1 MKPYELLARFKS
13 DGTIAGCHV
22 RTISTVDGRDY
33 ESEPVPLASATD
45 PAFVAFA
52 ASFSASVVTERD
64 ALAIDKT
71 KLTTDLASKTSEHD
85 SVKGQYDALV
95 IEKAKIIADN
105 QTATDKL
112 NEDHAKSITDI
123 NAVHALAIATATT
136 QLEAK
141 QAELTL
147 ANAANATLQSRF
159 DKLLND
165 LPFNPRI
172 IDATSFYA
180 RITKDE
186 FALLSVSD
194 DATVR
199 DIAKTILAYKAND
212 WPIIFESPEM
222 QGMLTYLLLNGSLS
236 EGRIAQLTQD
246 ANQSEAYVALP

>member
-1 MKPYELLARFKS
+1 MKPYELLARFKI
-13 DGTIAGCHV
+13 DGTVAGCHV
-22 RTISTVDGRDY
+22 RTISTVDGKDY
-33 ESEPVPLASATD
+33 ESEPVPLANATD

-71 KLTTDLASKTSEHD
+71 KLTTDLATKTSEHD

-95 IEKAKIIADN
+95 IEKAKLIADN
-105 QTATDKL
+105 ATATEA
-112 NEDHAKSITDI
+112 N
-123 NAVHALAIATATT
+123 NAAHALAIATATT

-141 QAELTL
+141 QSELTL

-159 DKLLND
+159 DRLLND

-172 IDATSFYA
+172 IDASSFYA

-194 DATVR
+194 DATLR
-199 DIAKTILAYKAND
+199 GIAKTILAYKAND
-212 WPIIFESPEM
+212 WPIVFESPEM
-222 QGMLTYLLLNGSLS
+222 EGMLTYLLLNGSLS
-236 EGRIAQLTQD
+236 EDRIAQLTQD
-246 ANQSEAYVALP
+246 ANRSEAYVAL

>member
-33 ESEPVPLASATD
+33 ESEPVPLANATD

-71 KLTTDLASKTSEHD
+71 KLTTDLATKTSEHN
-85 SVKGQYDALV
+85 SVKGQYDDLV

-105 QTATDKL
+105 Q
-112 NEDHAKSITDI
+112 
-123 NAVHALAIATATT
+123 TATT

-212 WPIIFESPEM
+212 WPIVFESPEM

-246 ANQSEAYVALP
+246 ANQSEAYVAL

>member
-33 ESEPVPLASATD
+33 ESEPVPLANATD

-71 KLTTDLASKTSEHD
+71 KLTNDLATKTSEHD
-85 SVKGQYDALV
+85 SVKGQYDDLV

-105 QTATDKL
+105 QTA
-112 NEDHAKSITDI
+112 
-123 NAVHALAIATATT
+123 IATATP
-136 QLEAK
+136 QFEAK

-147 ANAANATLQSRF
+147 ANATLQSRF

-212 WPIIFESPEM
+212 WPIVFESPEM

>member
-33 ESEPVPLASATD
+33 ESEPVPLANATD

-52 ASFSASVVTERD
+52 STFSASVVTERD

-85 SVKGQYDALV
+85 LVKGQYDALV

-105 QTATDKL
+105 QTAIDT
-112 NEDHAKSITDI
+112 A
-123 NAVHALAIATATT
+123 AT
-136 QLEAK
+136 QFEAK

-159 DKLLND
+159 DKLLTD

-172 IDATSFYA
+172 IDAASFYA
-180 RITKDE
+180 RISKDE

-212 WPIIFESPEM
+212 WPIVFESPEM

-246 ANQSEAYVALP
+246 ANYSEAYVAL